1 MNAVELLY
9 RWRQTGNYILKGIYP
24 IGLVPV
30 PPGSFCVTVGMKTSY
45 KAQRG
50 TCVGGKPSISSL
62 LPDQRLIS
70 QAMICPESGSMYD
83 CDSGA
88 NLRLGM

>member
-50 TCVGGKPSISSL
+50 TCVEGNHPSRVCCQINDL
-62 LPDQRLIS
+62 L
-70 QAMICPESGSMYD
+70 
-83 CDSGA
+83 
-88 NLRLGM
+88 LRR